1 MSADDDRTRV
11 DKWLWAARFFKTRSL
26 AADAIDGSKVFVN
39 GVKVK
44 PARVLKVGD
53 ELLVRTPSAE
63 FVVLVRQ
70 LSSRRGSAVDAA
82 KLFTETEDS
91 RRRREEARLSRV
103 DPHPDAYSKGRP
115 TKRVR
120 RMIHKLRGEPL

>member
-1 MSADDDRTRV
+1 MSTDDDRTRL

-44 PARVLKVGD
+44 PARALKIGD

-63 FVVLVRQ
+63 FVVLVQQ

-91 RRRREEARLSRV
+91 RRRREEAKLSRV

>member
-1 MSADDDRTRV
+1 MSTDDDRTRL

-39 GVKVK
+39 GMKVK
-44 PARVLKVGD
+44 PARTLKVGD
-53 ELLVRTPSAE
+53 ELVVRTPSAE
-63 FVVLVRQ
+63 FVVLVQQ
-70 LSSRRGSAVDAA
+70 LGSRRGSAVDAA

-91 RRRREEARLSRV
+91 RRRREEAKLSRV
-103 DPHPDAYSKGRP
+103 EPHPDAYSKGRP
-115 TKRVR
+115 TKRMR